1 MQHKNNLLELIK
13 KEKKSLKI
21 NRTDSNLLIA
31 QDLCQTCYKMLLII
45 LLKEFVKLNVDTNT
59 MIKNVKLAELDTTFA
74 SVALN
79 IQTLKMIL

>member
-21 NRTDSNLLIA
+21 NRTDFNLLIA

-79 IQTLKMIL
+79 IQTLKMIQ

>member
-21 NRTDSNLLIA
+21 NRTDSNLLIG

-79 IQTLKMIL
+79 IQTLKMIQ